1 MVETIAI
8 IAGVISGLGV
18 ILGTLWKVHKFL
30 DRLEDKYNE
39 MNETLKQNTLYIL
52 KMAVTDKEMPL
63 VERIHAGEEYLDLGG
78 NGTIKKKYK
87 HLLEE
92 YEAREEEHM
101 Q

>member
-1 MVETIAI
+1 MIETIAI

-18 ILGTLWKVHKFL
+18 ILGALWKIHKFL
-30 DRLEDKYNE
+30 ERLEDKYDE
-39 MNETLKQNTLYIL
+39 MNEAIKENTIYVLR
-52 KMAVTDKEMPL
+52 MAVLSEEMPL
-63 VERIHAGEEYLDLGG
+63 IDRIHAGEEYVKLGG
-78 NGTIKKKYK
+78 NGTIKKKYQ